1 MGVTITQVRRAL
13 EEFGALPGGK
23 YGHSITSAAQ
33 LLASDP
39 TACTLLANSINQ
51 PLGATLEVRTD
62 VEFDRQGIRHIERKD
77 CPTPLG
83 EVCRQG
89 QTCCQRKPGR

>member
-23 YGHSITSAAQ
+23 YGHSMTSAAQ

-51 PLGATLEVRTD
+51 RTGATLELRP
-62 VEFDRQGIRHIERKD
+62 HIERSD

-89 QTCCQRKPGR
+89 AACCNRKPGR